1 MGHFRMEVAGG
12 VVGTAKGKTFT
23 LSDANVNRLVAWAQA
38 RYAKVNGTPIVPTIA
53 EALILWAD
61 TVFVRTRDDI
71 LNYER
76 AEVTKANEP
85 PDFAANGG

>member
-23 LSDANVNRLVAWAQA
+23 LSDANVNRLAAWAQA
-38 RYAKVNGTPIVPTIA
+38 RYTTSNGAVVVPTVPQ
-53 EALILWAD
+53 ALAMWAD
-61 TVFVRTRDDI
+61 EVFNRTRDDI

-76 AEVTKANEP
+76 AQAAIANQP
-85 PDFAANGG
+85 PDFTAT